1 MDHSTGMDLTLPSK
15 NIYDTYKDEIWKELG
30 PLDPDWFESLTAQ
43 TFTNEGHFYDQ
54 DDLCANQEGNFKTPL
69 DKSTVESQLFST
81 PKAFRLIRVV
91 SPETGDDHSFTG
103 EQAKADE
110 SPCPVGVSAE
120 QDVVFVRKLF
130 PSLSNPSKVEVV
142 SPKNNGIPS
151 VAQGVVS
158 PEAGL
163 DPESHN
169 SPQSSLNLSDSG
181 WKEKL
186 PDAIEDGDIRKTEA
200 SVLDG
205 AEHVLSIFF
214 RNSSSAL
221 RKVKSERIKR
231 KQIIPTREHGC
242 CSTDISSTNDKQ
254 RTADQ
259 ESGRLPS
266 SPPVKTGDVGIT
278 QWSPLNLSEIP
289 PSTVEASCYDSTPAT
304 QVGNIILTEQ
314 LRSHSGQLVR
324 PLLKLTDSGFTKKKR
339 TFIYTIGT
347 SKPQV
352 HGEGK
357 RTQKIDSS
365 PVIPDYG
372 NTFLMYL

>member
-1 MDHSTGMDLTLPSK
+1 MNGNRYYIRCIMHIILIAALLST
-15 NIYDTYKDEIWKELG
+15 
-30 PLDPDWFESLTAQ
+30 
-43 TFTNEGHFYDQ
+43 
-54 DDLCANQEGNFKTPL
+54 
-69 DKSTVESQLFST
+69 
-81 PKAFRLIRVV
+81 
-91 SPETGDDHSFTG
+91 
-103 EQAKADE
+103 
-110 SPCPVGVSAE
+110 
-120 QDVVFVRKLF
+120 
-130 PSLSNPSKVEVV
+130 
-142 SPKNNGIPS
+142 
-151 VAQGVVS
+151 GVVS

-163 DPESHN
+163 DPESHH

-186 PDAIEDGDIRKTEA
+186 PDALEDGDIRKTEA
-200 SVLDG
+200 GVLDG

-214 RNSSSAL
+214 SNSSSAL

-231 KQIIPTREHGC
+231 KQIIPTREHGR

-259 ESGRLPS
+259 EPGRLPS
-266 SPPVKTGDVGIT
+266 SPPAKTGDVGIT
-278 QWSPLNLSEIP
+278 QWSPLSLSEIP

-339 TFIYTIGT
+339 TFIYTVGT

-372 NTFLMYL
+372 NTFLMY